1 MDLQLRDLEY
11 KIGAGDRKNQDS
23 FNELQDQAVR
33 LQAKLAE
40 ESQGGDEN
48 DSHL

>member
-23 FNELQDQAVR
+23 FNELQDQAVK
-33 LQAKLAE
+33 LQGKLAE
-40 ESQGGDEN
+40 ESQKGEEN
-48 DSHL
+48 DNHL